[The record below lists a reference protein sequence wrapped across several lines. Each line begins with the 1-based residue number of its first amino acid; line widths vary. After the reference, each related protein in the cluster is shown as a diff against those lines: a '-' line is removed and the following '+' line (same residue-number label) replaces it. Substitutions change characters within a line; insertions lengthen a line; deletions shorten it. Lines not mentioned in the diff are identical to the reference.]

1 MTLLQQ
7 DYLEPLLKYQKNRC
21 FEEENSNE
29 TEYSYLRLLPD
40 MSEGLIGLCM
50 GDIMGILLSVDAT
63 RTLSLQ
69 QQQVLKT
76 FIETLLRTSKSSLS
90 IFKLSILY
98 LYKLN
103 KKIRD
108 PSVLNAFKINL
119 IEKDITSMEAMEQS
133 ELLFVV
139 ILMLAFKYTEDHCYY
154 ISAWSKATGI
164 PSETIH
170 KLEVII
176 LNILDHNLFVSQERF
191 ESFSTRIIQKINKLK
206 IDLLQ
211 SVKISY
217 ASSNYS
223 SSSEE
228 ENNSCD
234 PLRCRKCCCKRKQES
249 IVMDSSAKKRRL
261 VLSNLT
267 NDATTRYCEADNASK
282 FYTLPT
288 TLYDYYKNR
297 NNGVLMKQQPLTP
310 PTPTQF
316 TNSNTNS
323 YNNNN
328 NININNI
335 NNININTNI
344 IKQNVPSINN
354 TLLQVDSMIIPSTPP
369 TSQTSIFE
377 DLEREEEIK
386 NSETNLNDEFEEEEE
401 EDDDDDE
408 DEVED
413 EVELT
418 KTQPASRMAFILNP
432 DENKIQLDCGENN
445 IQKIHSEIKTYHYHN
460 QSPTHHKSN
469 YAYDNLKKVNLLNT
483 KIEKS
488 SRMAPSIVLPNTS
501 PVADVASVFPSLSI
515 LSHKSYSND
524 SSPIEDTNN
533 RNKSMGLKSLLSE
546 NTFKPSMN
554 AFVIGNSEED
564 DKRSESLMKSDY
576 ITVHNDGTNNENS
589 IISNTNC
596 PYLNKFYSLSNDE
609 IEKQKLLLSIYNCYA
624 MRNIRH
630 YQI

>member
-7 DYLEPLLKYQKNRC
+7 DYLEPLLKYQKNKC

-50 GDIMGILLSVDAT
+50 GDIMGILLAVDAT
-63 RTLSLQ
+63 HTLSLQ

-108 PSVLNAFKINL
+108 SSILNAFKINL
-119 IEKDITSMEAMEQS
+119 NEKDITSMEAMEQA

-164 PSETIH
+164 PSEAIH

-217 ASSNYS
+217 SSSNYS

-228 ENNSCD
+228 ENNGCD

-249 IVMDSSAKKRRL
+249 IVMDSATKKRRI

-267 NDATTRYCEADNASK
+267 NDTNAIYCEADNASK

-288 TLYDYYKNR
+288 NLYDYYKNR
-297 NNGVLMKQQPLTP
+297 NNGVLIKQQPLTP
-310 PTPTQF
+310 PTPTQY
-316 TNSNTNS
+316 TNSNSNTNS
-323 YNNNN
+323 N
-328 NININNI
+328 
-335 NNININTNI
+335 NINTNI
-344 IKQNVPSINN
+344 LKQNVQSNNN

-369 TSQTSIFE
+369 TSQTSFYE
-377 DLEREEEIK
+377 DMEREEEIK
-386 NSETNLNDEFEEEEE
+386 NCETN
-401 EDDDDDE
+401 
-408 DEVED
+408 V
-413 EVELT
+413 
-418 KTQPASRMAFILNP
+418 
-432 DENKIQLDCGENN
+432 
-445 IQKIHSEIKTYHYHN
+445 
-460 QSPTHHKSN
+460 
-469 YAYDNLKKVNLLNT
+469 
-483 KIEKS
+483 
-488 SRMAPSIVLPNTS
+488 
-501 PVADVASVFPSLSI
+501 
-515 LSHKSYSND
+515 
-524 SSPIEDTNN
+524 
-533 RNKSMGLKSLLSE
+533 
-546 NTFKPSMN
+546 
-554 AFVIGNSEED
+554 
-564 DKRSESLMKSDY
+564 
-576 ITVHNDGTNNENS
+576 
-589 IISNTNC
+589 
-596 PYLNKFYSLSNDE
+596 NDE
-609 IEKQKLLLSIYNCYA
+609 IE
-624 MRNIRH
+624 
-630 YQI
+630 